1 MSTYLPVDG
10 DLYNLKQASRVAQL
24 FDLMIVKHMSQQS
37 LELLADDLT
46 YFGYDRIF
54 TPAFIK
60 NLKKEIPTLINEAN
74 KDFDWGTVGNSKQY
88 QTRSMRRAKRKRHNN
103 DPNNNNDWKKDP
115 GEKTSRIWEWW
126 RLRICES
133 KNPNLT
139 FFAKA
144 IRVVVLTQLSSC
156 AVERVFSQLKL
167 IRDTCGDNMMEDMLE
182 IRMFE
187 RCNGNLSELYDN
199 NDDE

>member
-1 MSTYLPVDG
+1 M
-10 DLYNLKQASRVAQL
+10 
-24 FDLMIVKHMSQQS
+24 
-37 LELLADDLT
+37 
-46 YFGYDRIF
+46 
-54 TPAFIK
+54 
-60 NLKKEIPTLINEAN
+60 IPTTTMT
-74 KDFDWGTVGNSKQY
+74 G
-88 QTRSMRRAKRKRHNN
+88 KRN
-103 DPNNNNDWKKDP
+103 P
-115 GEKTSRIWEWW
+115 GEKASRIWEWW

>member
-1 MSTYLPVDG
+1 M
-10 DLYNLKQASRVAQL
+10 
-24 FDLMIVKHMSQQS
+24 
-37 LELLADDLT
+37 
-46 YFGYDRIF
+46 
-54 TPAFIK
+54 
-60 NLKKEIPTLINEAN
+60 LISPIAN
-74 KDFDWGTVGNSKQY
+74 RW
-88 QTRSMRRAKRKRHNN
+88 
-103 DPNNNNDWKKDP
+103 
-115 GEKTSRIWEWW
+115 
-126 RLRICES
+126 ICES